1 MKTSSRI
8 PAVFAWLFVVAGSV
22 SPLHA
27 QTIYRIVGPDGR
39 LTFSDKAP
47 QDLAKA
53 SATTAGGKAVAAG
66 EPGLP
71 YELRQVVARYPVTLY
86 AGASCGP
93 CNAGRLLLQRR
104 GVPFTEYAVN
114 SNEDV
119 EALQRI
125 SGDNSL
131 PFLAIGGQKIKG
143 FSESEWAQFLTAA
156 NYPMTSMLPATYRNA
171 PTKPLVAVQKPPTAQ
186 EQADAQSKADEK
198 SVANQPGTPAPV
210 PLNATSPDNP
220 VGIKF

>member
-1 MKTSSRI
+1 MKTSSRM
-8 PAVFAWLFVVAGSV
+8 PAVLTSLLVAAGSV
-22 SPLHA
+22 GALQA

-53 SATTAGGKAVAAG
+53 SATTSGGRAVPAS

-93 CNAGRLLLQRR
+93 CNAGRQLLQRR
-104 GVPFTEYAVN
+104 GVPFTEYAVS
-114 SNEDV
+114 SNEDI

-143 FSESEWAQFLTAA
+143 FSESEWVQFLSAA
-156 NYPMTSMLPATYRNA
+156 NYPATSMLPPTYRNSPA
-171 PTKPLVAVQKPPTAQ
+171 KPLVAVQKPPTAQ
-186 EQADAQSKADEK
+186 EQADERSG
-198 SVANQPGTPAPV
+198 ANQPGTPAPTPV
-210 PLNATSPDNP
+210 NASNPDNP

>member
-1 MKTSSRI
+1 MKTSILIS
-8 PAVFAWLFVVAGSV
+8 ASLAWLLGTVGAVGV
-22 SPLHA
+22 LNA

-53 SATTAGGKAVAAG
+53 SATTAGGKAVHAG

-93 CNAGRLLLQRR
+93 CNAGRQLLQRR
-104 GVPFTEYAVN
+104 GVPFTEYAVS
-114 SNEDV
+114 SNEDI

-143 FSESEWAQFLTAA
+143 FSESEWAQFLSAA
-156 NYPMTSMLPATYRNA
+156 NYPTTSMLPPTYRNA
-171 PTKPLVAVQKPPTAQ
+171 PARSLVAVQKPPTAQ

-198 SVANQPGTPAPV
+198 TGTNQPGTPAPTPV
-210 PLNATSPDNP
+210 NASNPDNP